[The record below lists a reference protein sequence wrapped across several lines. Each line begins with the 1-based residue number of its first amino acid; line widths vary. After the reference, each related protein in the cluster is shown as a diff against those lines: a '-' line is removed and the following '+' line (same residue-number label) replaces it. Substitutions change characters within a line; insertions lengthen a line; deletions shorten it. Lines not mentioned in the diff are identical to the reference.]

1 MNENCFEDI
10 NHLIILA
17 GAFFDMYLGDVPV
30 SEETKKE
37 IGRNVAGLIGKC

>member
-1 MNENCFEDI
+1 MKIDLKI
-10 NHLIILA
+10 PTTKLYLA

-37 IGRNVAGLIGKC
+37 IGRNVAGLIGRC